1 MKPKNRI
8 RFPQYECDFIL
19 CDLTPPRK
27 DRGNYVIKRKWA
39 GLFGLVTVAALT
51 AACAGGTA
59 DTADTTDTGT
69 DTSTDAGATVEERTI
84 RVAHIYDPAHPVETC
99 GIPAVAAAL
108 AGTGITV
115 ESFPGGQLGSENEI
129 IEQVL
134 DGSLDFAFAGAAFLS
149 QYETNVGVLDAPFV
163 YRSIEH
169 FTDVTQGPIGAELFE
184 GLRAASTLDV
194 FSTWYYGTRHLTSN
208 NPVITADDLAG
219 QLLRVPD
226 APLYLT
232 AAEILGGV
240 GTPVA
245 FAEVYVSL
253 QQGVVDAQE
262 NPIPTIDSMS
272 FYEVQEYI
280 NLTGHMIQGVMMT
293 SSDAV
298 TSTMSAEQVALIR
311 EAAIAGSV
319 AAGACIEQQEEERLV
334 EWEAAGDINV
344 NRDVDTESF
353 QARAADII
361 PNSDFPWVELY
372 LQIQSS

>member
-1 MKPKNRI
+1 M
-8 RFPQYECDFIL
+8 
-19 CDLTPPRK
+19 
-27 DRGNYVIKRKWA
+27 IKRKWT
-39 GLFGLVTVAALT
+39 GLVGLVAVAALT
-51 AACAGGTA
+51 AGCAGGTA
-59 DTADTTDTGT
+59 DTAGPTDTGT

-84 RVAHIYDPAHPVETC
+84 RIAHIYDPAHPVETC

-149 QYETNVGVLDAPFV
+149 QYEPNVGVLDAPFA

-169 FTDVTQGPIGAELFE
+169 FTSVTTGPIADELFA
-184 GLRAASTLDV
+184 GLRAQSTLDV
-194 FSTWYYGTRHLTSN
+194 FSTWYYGTRHTTSKV
-208 NPVITADDLAG
+208 PVSTFEDLAG
-219 QLLRVPD
+219 VKLRVPD

-245 FAEVYVSL
+245 FAELYVSL

-262 NPIPTIDSMS
+262 NPIPTIDSQK
-272 FYEVQEYI
+272 FYEVQDYI

-311 EAAIAGSV
+311 DAALAGAA
-319 AAGACIEQQEEERLV
+319 AAGACIEEQEEGRLL
-334 EWEAAGDINV
+334 EWEADGTINV
-344 NRDVDTESF
+344 NRDVDVAGF
-353 QARAADII
+353 QARAAEII
-361 PNSDFPWVELY
+361 PNSDFPWIELY